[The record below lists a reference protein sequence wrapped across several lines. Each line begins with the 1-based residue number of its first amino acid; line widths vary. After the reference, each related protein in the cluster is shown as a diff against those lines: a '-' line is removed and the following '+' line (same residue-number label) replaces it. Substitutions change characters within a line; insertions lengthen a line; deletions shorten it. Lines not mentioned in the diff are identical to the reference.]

1 MYASPLYCFYAV
13 LREFRHLLI
22 TIMFFVLLKIIR
34 FMGYLLSQLP
44 RCSPELS
51 MSSSD
56 ELEREIA
63 LSLFYRWRNPKCR
76 ETVLPKVKVLF

>member
-1 MYASPLYCFYAV
+1 MYASPLYCFYPV
-13 LREFRHLLI
+13 LREIRHLLI

-34 FMGYLLSQLP
+34 FMGYLLSQP
-44 RCSPELS
+44 RRSPELS

-56 ELEREIA
+56 ELEREIS